1 MSTVATRTA
10 AIAPP
15 AHRTGFVS
23 AVAAVAAGQLARV
36 RVAGVPLLF
45 VAAVQSIGILLL
57 LRGVVTDH
65 PGGAPDVVAGSVI
78 LVAGFV
84 GLNLLAQ
91 RFGAL
96 RAAGSLDYYAA
107 LPISP
112 AAVVLGT
119 AASYAVFALPGA
131 LVTSAVGVGLWGL
144 PALGVA
150 LALPCVAI
158 ASLSLSG
165 VGATLGLLL
174 PRAELAT
181 VAGQL
186 GMTAVL
192 FLGVIPVAHLPEVLR
207 GLRVLVPG
215 MLAVDALAD
224 ALRPT
229 VAWGDLTIRLLAA
242 AVYGAGAL
250 VLASAAF
257 RRAVR
262 R

>member
-1 MSTVATRTA
+1 VAADRTRLGP
-10 AIAPP
+10 AI
-15 AHRTGFVS
+15 
-23 AVAAVAAGQLARV
+23 AAVAAGQLARA
-36 RVAGVPLLF
+36 RVAAVPLLF
-45 VAAVQSIGILLL
+45 VAALQSIGILLL
-57 LRGVVTDH
+57 LRGVVSHH
-65 PGGAPDVVAGSVI
+65 PEGAPDVVAGAVV

-119 AASYAVFALPGA
+119 VASYAVFALPGA
-131 LVTSAVGVGLWGL
+131 VATAAVGVGVFDL
-144 PALGVA
+144 PVTGVA

-158 ASLSLSG
+158 AALSLAG
-165 VGATLGLLL
+165 VGATAGLLL

-192 FLGVIPVAHLPEVLR
+192 FLGIIPVAHLPEVVR
-207 GLRVLVPG
+207 GLRLLVPG

-224 ALRPT
+224 GLRPA
-229 VAWGDLTIRLLAA
+229 VSWGDVVIRLAAA
-242 AVYGAGAL
+242 AVYGAASLG
-250 VLASAAF
+250 LAGMAF
-257 RRAVR
+257 RRAVSHR
-262 R
+262 